1 MANGNTDEKVFNLM
15 AAVDDEIAAGL
26 FPFEDEDLGAPPM
39 STSVAHIPRWH
50 TMSPEQEQNIT
61 PSIPILSEAEQSF
74 KDFTSQLPDL
84 SKSEISKIEEF
95 WIQGGK
101 PFIKIHEK
109 GDIGSM
115 GKNRA
120 YFTDTAEG
128 ESDILGIYRHDLL
141 DDFIAEISHALR
153 YAKKEGESQE
163 AWMSRR
169 NRLTLVSE
177 EEREEFGEVV
187 YGQNKYLGF
196 SGGSPS
202 FSSQFPIGKDQGPL
216 YKIERGEET
225 GWKDTV
231 VDEEGNIYPEMKVPE
246 REGYSRV
253 LSWYMPKYEFAEYN
267 PETRLGIGG
276 QKPTHE
282 FEAHSIVEDSLWNV
296 YKSLLR

>member
-1 MANGNTDEKVFNLM
+1 MANQTEDKVFDLM
-15 AAVDDEIAAGL
+15 TAAVDE
-26 FPFEDEDLGAPPM
+26 
-39 STSVAHIPRWH
+39 TSVDIGYSLLA
-50 TMSPEQEQNIT
+50 PE
-61 PSIPILSEAEQSF
+61 PILSEAEQSF
-74 KDFTSQLPDL
+74 KDFMSQLPDL
-84 SKSEISKIEEF
+84 SKSETSKLEEL
-95 WIQGGK
+95 WVKGGK

-109 GDIGSM
+109 GDIGIR
-115 GKNRA
+115 GHVDRA
-120 YFTDTAEG
+120 YFRDTAEG

-141 DDFIAEISHALR
+141 GDFMAEISHALR
-153 YAKKEGESQE
+153 YAQKFGENQE

-177 EEREEFGEVV
+177 EEREEFGEAV

-202 FSSQFPIGKDQGPL
+202 FSLQFPIGKDQGPL
-216 YKIERGEET
+216 YKIEQREEM
-225 GWKDTV
+225 GWKEVV

-296 YKSLLR
+296 YKSLPQEGE